1 MSDHDLTPCNPSP
14 NMLIP
19 WGISGRIADQN
30 DIEEGWRAHVHKVNE
45 EANNQSILVTFVS
58 FGKLFDE
65 LKAKTCVITQDSV
78 VQLSKEKAAF
88 SPDLVRNIMDQL
100 QNLTDILSEDISYP
114 HVWCDVESA
123 GTKLM
128 ERLKFTIL
136 EIQENLDNFSDR
148 KDFALECLDAI
159 KTHQKLVSLGEQM
172 TDYNMDNEPL
182 DLVKCLYKLHFQLL
196 LLLESFSKLLR
207 LISMSNQDL
216 ATDKSRELALI
227 QVELR
232 KAIKEMPAKRT
243 PSPELDPTVE
253 SGVNDLNKIRIDDD
267 LPNPTKEDLS
277 ESISETEQENSDK
290 DKSNESFA
298 ETLSADSSVNNSKE
312 SDELQ
317 PAENEQK
324 IVDLIMESKWKEAV
338 EAYKLH
344 KTRWPSTLPLAYQV
358 IGTPT
363 EEDDVGAMLN
373 LYCAALAEK
382 SAGIFVMTL
391 SDVDIAESCSRLMD
405 AIQQLSQTIK
415 QLETFHI
422 KQLKMKSPP
431 QGAPPPP
438 PQAPVV
444 VPSAPPIEAEATE
457 TSENPTP
464 EPTKSEVPKTPE
476 PSKFEVP
483 KTPEPTKSEISKSP
497 EPTKIENPKTP
508 EPAKSEVSKTPEPLA
523 KSSETELP
531 KTPEPLNPE
540 VSKTPEPPVINPEI
554 SEPSEAPAKAASES
568 EHPVDATTIA
578 PDNAE
583 DVIVGEENV
592 EIPSS
597 SLSAVGEV
605 IAESSI
611 TSAKSEKDEDV
622 SSSTLQDE
630 QELSSQQHQFSE
642 L

>member
-508 EPAKSEVSKTPEPLA
+508 EPSTSEVSKTPEPLA

-568 EHPVDATTIA
+568 EDPVDATTIA

>member
-14 NMLIP
+14 NLLIP

-30 DIEEGWRAHVHKVNE
+30 DIEEGWRAHVQKVNE

-78 VQLSKEKAAF
+78 VQLSKEKSAF

-114 HVWCDVESA
+114 HVWCDVESS

-227 QVELR
+227 QAELR
-232 KAIKEMPAKRT
+232 KAIKEVKPNILLERT

-267 LPNPTKEDLS
+267 LPKEDT
-277 ESISETEQENSDK
+277 ESEQEISDK

-298 ETLSADSSVNNSKE
+298 ETLSADSSVNSKE
-312 SDELQ
+312 EELQ

-338 EAYKLH
+338 EAYKVH

-391 SDVDIAESCSRLMD
+391 SDVDIAESCSRLME

-431 QGAPPPP
+431 AGAPPPP
-438 PQAPVV
+438 PPAAPT
-444 VPSAPPIEAEATE
+444 APPIGKILKFRAKNELIFTRFFFTE
-457 TSENPTP
+457 SDNPTP
-464 EPTKSEVPKTPE
+464 EPTKSEM
-476 PSKFEVP
+476 P
-483 KTPEPTKSEISKSP
+483 KTPEPTKPEVPKLPENTEVPNPPENSEGPKTPQKTEMPQIPEENSEIPEEISEPEPQKSEIPELPKSP
-497 EPTKIENPKTP
+497 E
-508 EPAKSEVSKTPEPLA
+508 
-523 KSSETELP
+523 
-531 KTPEPLNPE
+531 NPE
-540 VSKTPEPPVINPEI
+540 KCEI
-554 SEPSEAPAKAASES
+554 SEPSELTSSAKAAEICES
-568 EHPVDATTIA
+568 EDAVEA
-578 PDNAE
+578 KLPAS
-583 DVIVGEENV
+583 VGVSVAGEETS
-592 EIPSS
+592 EIP
-597 SLSAVGEV
+597 LEQRCT
-605 IAESSI
+605 ESTEEI
-611 TSAKSEKDEDV
+611 TED
-622 SSSTLQDE
+622 SSSTLEE
-630 QELSSQQHQFSE
+630 QKSE

>member
-14 NMLIP
+14 NLLIP

-30 DIEEGWRAHVHKVNE
+30 DIEEGWRAHVQKVNE

-78 VQLSKEKAAF
+78 VQLSKEKSAF

-114 HVWCDVESA
+114 HVWCDVESS

-227 QVELR
+227 QAELR
-232 KAIKEMPAKRT
+232 KAIKEVKPNILLERT

-267 LPNPTKEDLS
+267 LPKEDT
-277 ESISETEQENSDK
+277 ESEQEISDK

-298 ETLSADSSVNNSKE
+298 ETLSADSSVNSKE
-312 SDELQ
+312 EELQ

-338 EAYKLH
+338 EAYKVH

-391 SDVDIAESCSRLMD
+391 SDVDIAESCSRLME

-431 QGAPPPP
+431 AGAPPPP
-438 PQAPVV
+438 PPAAPT
-444 VPSAPPIEAEATE
+444 APPIGKILKFRAKNELIFTSFFTE
-457 TSENPTP
+457 SDNPTP
-464 EPTKSEVPKTPE
+464 EPTKSEM
-476 PSKFEVP
+476 P
-483 KTPEPTKSEISKSP
+483 KTPEPTKPEVPKLPENTEVPNPPENSEV
-497 EPTKIENPKTP
+497 PKTP
-508 EPAKSEVSKTPEPLA
+508 EKTEMPQIPEENSEIPEEKSEPDPQ
-523 KSSETELP
+523 KSEIPELP
-531 KTPEPLNPE
+531 KSPENPE
-540 VSKTPEPPVINPEI
+540 RCEI
-554 SEPSEAPAKAASES
+554 SEPSELTSSAKAAEICES
-568 EHPVDATTIA
+568 EDAVEA
-578 PDNAE
+578 KLPAS
-583 DVIVGEENV
+583 VGVSVAGEETS
-592 EIPSS
+592 EIP
-597 SLSAVGEV
+597 LEQRCT
-605 IAESSI
+605 ESTEEI
-611 TSAKSEKDEDV
+611 TED
-622 SSSTLQDE
+622 SSTLEE
-630 QELSSQQHQFSE
+630 QKSE

>member
-14 NMLIP
+14 NLLIP

-30 DIEEGWRAHVHKVNE
+30 DIEEGWRAHVQKVNE

-78 VQLSKEKAAF
+78 VQLSKEKSAF

-114 HVWCDVESA
+114 HVWCDVESS

-227 QVELR
+227 QAELR
-232 KAIKEMPAKRT
+232 KAIKEVKPNILLERT

-267 LPNPTKEDLS
+267 LPKEDT
-277 ESISETEQENSDK
+277 ESEQEISDK

-298 ETLSADSSVNNSKE
+298 ETLSADSSVNSKE
-312 SDELQ
+312 EELQ

-338 EAYKLH
+338 EAYKVH

-391 SDVDIAESCSRLMD
+391 SDVDIAESCSRLME

-431 QGAPPPP
+431 AGAPPPP
-438 PQAPVV
+438 PPAAPT
-444 VPSAPPIEAEATE
+444 APPIGKILKFRAKNFF
-457 TSENPTP
+457 SRFFLQSQIIQHRNPQNPKCQKHRNRQNPKFRNSWKIPKFRTP
-464 EPTKSEVPKTPE
+464 RKIPKFRKLPKRRKCPKYPRKHPKLPRKNPSPNLKNPKSRNFPNPRKIPKNAKFPNLVNLQAPPKPPKFVKAKTP
-476 PSKFEVP
+476 
-483 KTPEPTKSEISKSP
+483 
-497 EPTKIENPKTP
+497 
-508 EPAKSEVSKTPEPLA
+508 
-523 KSSETELP
+523 
-531 KTPEPLNPE
+531 
-540 VSKTPEPPVINPEI
+540 
-554 SEPSEAPAKAASES
+554 
-568 EHPVDATTIA
+568 
-578 PDNAE
+578 
-583 DVIVGEENV
+583 
-592 EIPSS
+592 
-597 SLSAVGEV
+597 
-605 IAESSI
+605 
-611 TSAKSEKDEDV
+611 
-622 SSSTLQDE
+622 
-630 QELSSQQHQFSE
+630 
-642 L
+642 

>member
-1 MSDHDLTPCNPSP
+1 MLTPCIPGP
-14 NMLIP
+14 CMLIP

-232 KAIKEMPAKRT
+232 KAIKEMPKHRT

-267 LPNPTKEDLS
+267 LPATKEDTTESS
-277 ESISETEQENSDK
+277 ENEQENSDK
-290 DKSNESFA
+290 DKSNESFT
-298 ETLSADSSVNNSKE
+298 ETLSADSSVNSKE
-312 SDELQ
+312 DELL

-391 SDVDIAESCSRLMD
+391 SDVDIAESCSRLME

-431 QGAPPPP
+431 Q
-438 PQAPVV
+438 
-444 VPSAPPIEAEATE
+444 SLNIKKIEILDYSGRILFEKKYH
-457 TSENPTP
+457 SEGQGFT
-464 EPTKSEVPKTPE
+464 VPKYPFGTII
-476 PSKFEVP
+476 K
-483 KTPEPTKSEISKSP
+483 
-497 EPTKIENPKTP
+497 
-508 EPAKSEVSKTPEPLA
+508 VST
-523 KSSETELP
+523 
-531 KTPEPLNPE
+531 
-540 VSKTPEPPVINPEI
+540 
-554 SEPSEAPAKAASES
+554 ES
-568 EHPVDATTIA
+568 EQFLK
-578 PDNAE
+578 
-583 DVIVGEENV
+583 
-592 EIPSS
+592 IPPF
-597 SLSAVGEV
+597 G
-605 IAESSI
+605 
-611 TSAKSEKDEDV
+611 
-622 SSSTLQDE
+622 
-630 QELSSQQHQFSE
+630 F
-642 L
+642 

>member
-232 KAIKEMPAKRT
+232 KAIKELPKRT

-568 EHPVDATTIA
+568 EDPVDATTIA

-611 TSAKSEKDEDV
+611 TSAKPENEDV

>member
-277 ESISETEQENSDK
+277 ESVSETEQENSDK

-483 KTPEPTKSEISKSP
+483 KTPEPTKSDISKSP
-497 EPTKIENPKTP
+497 EPTKFEKPKTP
-508 EPAKSEVSKTPEPLA
+508 EPSTSEVSKTPEPLA
-523 KSSETELP
+523 KSSEIELP

-540 VSKTPEPPVINPEI
+540 VSKTPEPSFTNPEI

-568 EHPVDATTIA
+568 EDPVDATTIV

-611 TSAKSEKDEDV
+611 TSAKSENEDV

>member
-568 EHPVDATTIA
+568 EDPVDATTIA

-611 TSAKSEKDEDV
+611 TSAKPENEDV

>member
-568 EHPVDATTIA
+568 EDPVDATTIA

>member
-457 TSENPTP
+457 TSENPTS

-497 EPTKIENPKTP
+497 EPTRIENPKTP

-568 EHPVDATTIA
+568 EDPVDATTIA

>member
-232 KAIKEMPAKRT
+232 KAIKELPKRT

-391 SDVDIAESCSRLMD
+391 SDVDIAESCSRLME

-508 EPAKSEVSKTPEPLA
+508 EPSTSEVSKTPEPLA

-568 EHPVDATTIA
+568 EDPVDATTIA

-611 TSAKSEKDEDV
+611 TSAKPENEDV
-622 SSSTLQDE
+622 SGSTLQDE

>member
-277 ESISETEQENSDK
+277 ESVSETEQENSDK

-497 EPTKIENPKTP
+497 EPTKFEKPKTP
-508 EPAKSEVSKTPEPLA
+508 EPSTSEVSKTPEPLA
-523 KSSETELP
+523 KSSEIELP

-540 VSKTPEPPVINPEI
+540 VSKTPEPSFTNPEI

-568 EHPVDATTIA
+568 EDPVDATTIV

-611 TSAKSEKDEDV
+611 TSAKSENEDV

>member
-14 NMLIP
+14 NLLIP

-30 DIEEGWRAHVHKVNE
+30 DIEEGWRAHVQKVNE

-78 VQLSKEKAAF
+78 VQLSKEKSAF

-114 HVWCDVESA
+114 HVWCDVESS

-227 QVELR
+227 QAELR
-232 KAIKEMPAKRT
+232 KAIKEVKPNILLERT

-267 LPNPTKEDLS
+267 LPKEDT
-277 ESISETEQENSDK
+277 ESEQEISDK

-298 ETLSADSSVNNSKE
+298 ETLSADSSVNSKE
-312 SDELQ
+312 EELQ

-338 EAYKLH
+338 EAYKVH

-391 SDVDIAESCSRLMD
+391 SDVDIAESCSRLME

-431 QGAPPPP
+431 AGAPPPP
-438 PQAPVV
+438 PPAAPT
-444 VPSAPPIEAEATE
+444 APPIGKILKFLAKNELIFTSFFTE
-457 TSENPTP
+457 SDNPTP
-464 EPTKSEVPKTPE
+464 EPTKSEM
-476 PSKFEVP
+476 P
-483 KTPEPTKSEISKSP
+483 KTPEPTKPEVPKLPENTEVPNPPENSEV
-497 EPTKIENPKTP
+497 PKTP
-508 EPAKSEVSKTPEPLA
+508 EKTEMPQIPEENSEIPEEKSEPEPQ
-523 KSSETELP
+523 KSEIPELP
-531 KTPEPLNPE
+531 KSPENPE
-540 VSKTPEPPVINPEI
+540 RYEI
-554 SEPSEAPAKAASES
+554 SEPSELTSSAKAAEICES
-568 EHPVDATTIA
+568 EDAVEA
-578 PDNAE
+578 KLPAS
-583 DVIVGEENV
+583 VGVSVAGEETS
-592 EIPSS
+592 EIP
-597 SLSAVGEV
+597 LEQRCT
-605 IAESSI
+605 ESTEEI
-611 TSAKSEKDEDV
+611 TED
-622 SSSTLQDE
+622 SSTLEE
-630 QELSSQQHQFSE
+630 QKSE

>member
-232 KAIKEMPAKRT
+232 KAIKELPKRT

-497 EPTKIENPKTP
+497 EPTKIE
-508 EPAKSEVSKTPEPLA
+508 PAKSEVSKTPEPLA

-568 EHPVDATTIA
+568 EDPVDATTIA

-611 TSAKSEKDEDV
+611 TSAKSENEDV

-630 QELSSQQHQFSE
+630 QELSSQQSQHQFSE

>member
-508 EPAKSEVSKTPEPLA
+508 EPSTSDVSKTTEPLA

-568 EHPVDATTIA
+568 EDPVDATTIA

-611 TSAKSEKDEDV
+611 TSAKPENEDV

>member
-14 NMLIP
+14 NLLIP

-30 DIEEGWRAHVHKVNE
+30 DIEEGWRAHVQKVNE

-78 VQLSKEKAAF
+78 VQLSKEKSAF

-114 HVWCDVESA
+114 HVWCDVESS

-227 QVELR
+227 QAELR
-232 KAIKEMPAKRT
+232 KAIKEVKPNILLERT

-267 LPNPTKEDLS
+267 LPKEDT
-277 ESISETEQENSDK
+277 ESEQEISDK

-298 ETLSADSSVNNSKE
+298 ETLSADSSVNSKE
-312 SDELQ
+312 EELQ

-338 EAYKLH
+338 EAYKVH

-391 SDVDIAESCSRLMD
+391 SDVDIAESCSRLME

-431 QGAPPPP
+431 AGAPPPP
-438 PQAPVV
+438 PPAAPT
-444 VPSAPPIEAEATE
+444 APPIGKILKFRAKNELIF
-457 TSENPTP
+457 TSFFLQSQIILHRNPQNPKCQKRRNRQNPKFRNSRKIPKFRTLLKIP
-464 EPTKSEVPKTPE
+464 KFRKLPKRRKCPKYPRKTPKFPKKN
-476 PSKFEVP
+476 PSRNLKNPKSRNFPNPRKIRKNAKFPNLVNLQVAP
-483 KTPEPTKSEISKSP
+483 KPPKFVKAKTP
-497 EPTKIENPKTP
+497 
-508 EPAKSEVSKTPEPLA
+508 
-523 KSSETELP
+523 
-531 KTPEPLNPE
+531 
-540 VSKTPEPPVINPEI
+540 
-554 SEPSEAPAKAASES
+554 
-568 EHPVDATTIA
+568 
-578 PDNAE
+578 
-583 DVIVGEENV
+583 
-592 EIPSS
+592 
-597 SLSAVGEV
+597 
-605 IAESSI
+605 
-611 TSAKSEKDEDV
+611 
-622 SSSTLQDE
+622 
-630 QELSSQQHQFSE
+630 
-642 L
+642 

>member
-232 KAIKEMPAKRT
+232 KAIKELPKRT

-508 EPAKSEVSKTPEPLA
+508 EPSTSEVSKTPEPLA

-568 EHPVDATTIA
+568 EDPVDATTIA

-611 TSAKSEKDEDV
+611 TSAKPENEDV

>member
-232 KAIKEMPAKRT
+232 KAIKELPKRT

-312 SDELQ
+312 SDDLQ

-568 EHPVDATTIA
+568 EDPVDATTIA

-611 TSAKSEKDEDV
+611 TSAKPENEDV

>member
-14 NMLIP
+14 NLLIP

-30 DIEEGWRAHVHKVNE
+30 DIEEGWRAHVQKVNE

-78 VQLSKEKAAF
+78 VQLSKEKSAF

-114 HVWCDVESA
+114 HVWCDVESS

-207 LISMSNQDL
+207 LISISNQDL

-227 QVELR
+227 QAELR
-232 KAIKEMPAKRT
+232 KAIKEVKPNILLERT

-267 LPNPTKEDLS
+267 LPKEDT
-277 ESISETEQENSDK
+277 ESEQEISDK

-298 ETLSADSSVNNSKE
+298 ETLSADSSVNSKE
-312 SDELQ
+312 EELQ

-338 EAYKLH
+338 EAYKVH

-391 SDVDIAESCSRLMD
+391 SDVDIAESCSRLME

-431 QGAPPPP
+431 AGAPPPP
-438 PQAPVV
+438 PPAAPT
-444 VPSAPPIEAEATE
+444 APPIGKILKFRAKNELIFTSFFTE
-457 TSENPTP
+457 SDNPTP
-464 EPTKSEVPKTPE
+464 EPTKSEM
-476 PSKFEVP
+476 P
-483 KTPEPTKSEISKSP
+483 KTPEPTKPEVPKLPENTEVPNPPENSEV
-497 EPTKIENPKTP
+497 PKTP
-508 EPAKSEVSKTPEPLA
+508 EKTEMPQIPEENSEIPEEKSEPEPQ
-523 KSSETELP
+523 KSEIPELP
-531 KTPEPLNPE
+531 KSPENPE
-540 VSKTPEPPVINPEI
+540 KCEI
-554 SEPSEAPAKAASES
+554 SEPSELTSSAKAAEICES
-568 EHPVDATTIA
+568 EDAVEA
-578 PDNAE
+578 KLPAS
-583 DVIVGEENV
+583 VGVSVAGEETS
-592 EIPSS
+592 EIP
-597 SLSAVGEV
+597 LEQRCT
-605 IAESSI
+605 ESTEEI
-611 TSAKSEKDEDV
+611 TED
-622 SSSTLQDE
+622 SSTLEE
-630 QELSSQQHQFSE
+630 QKSE

>member
-14 NMLIP
+14 NLLIP
-19 WGISGRIADQN
+19 WGLSGRIADQN
-30 DIEEGWRAHVHKVNE
+30 DIEEGWRAHVQKVNE

-78 VQLSKEKAAF
+78 VQLSKEKSAF

-114 HVWCDVESA
+114 HVWCDVESS

-227 QVELR
+227 QAELR
-232 KAIKEMPAKRT
+232 KAIKEVKPNILLERT

-267 LPNPTKEDLS
+267 LPKEDTES
-277 ESISETEQENSDK
+277 EQDISDK

-298 ETLSADSSVNNSKE
+298 ETLSADSSVNSKE
-312 SDELQ
+312 EELQ

-338 EAYKLH
+338 EAYKVH

-391 SDVDIAESCSRLMD
+391 SDVDIAESCSRLME

-422 KQLKMKSPP
+422 KNLKNDLS
-431 QGAPPPP
+431 
-438 PQAPVV
+438 
-444 VPSAPPIEAEATE
+444 
-457 TSENPTP
+457 
-464 EPTKSEVPKTPE
+464 
-476 PSKFEVP
+476 
-483 KTPEPTKSEISKSP
+483 IS
-497 EPTKIENPKTP
+497 TG
-508 EPAKSEVSKTPEPLA
+508 
-523 KSSETELP
+523 
-531 KTPEPLNPE
+531 
-540 VSKTPEPPVINPEI
+540 
-554 SEPSEAPAKAASES
+554 KA
-568 EHPVDATTIA
+568 
-578 PDNAE
+578 
-583 DVIVGEENV
+583 GQ
-592 EIPSS
+592 
-597 SLSAVGEV
+597 
-605 IAESSI
+605 
-611 TSAKSEKDEDV
+611 K
-622 SSSTLQDE
+622 
-630 QELSSQQHQFSE
+630 
-642 L
+642 

>member
-232 KAIKEMPAKRT
+232 KAIKELPKRT

-476 PSKFEVP
+476 PSKFEVS

-568 EHPVDATTIA
+568 EDPVDATTIA

>member
-483 KTPEPTKSEISKSP
+483 KTPEPTKSDISKSP
-497 EPTKIENPKTP
+497 EPTKFEKPKTP
-508 EPAKSEVSKTPEPLA
+508 EPSTSEVSKTPEPLA

-531 KTPEPLNPE
+531 KTPEPSNPG

-568 EHPVDATTIA
+568 EDPVDATTIV

-611 TSAKSEKDEDV
+611 TSAKSENEDV

>member
-232 KAIKEMPAKRT
+232 KAIKELPKRT

-568 EHPVDATTIA
+568 EDPVDATTIA

>member
-232 KAIKEMPAKRT
+232 KAIKELPKRT

-497 EPTKIENPKTP
+497 EPSKIENPKTP

-568 EHPVDATTIA
+568 EDPVDATTIA

-611 TSAKSEKDEDV
+611 TSAKPENEDV